1 LAEYRGAVQILLVC
15 VFTAMLGLG
24 IISPILPIYA
34 QSLGATLTQVGLLS
48 SAWSISRFV
57 FASPIGRFSD
67 RRGRKRIIA
76 VGLLVYAV
84 VSFLYSIAWDF
95 TSLVTIR
102 LLHGLGSAMT
112 MPVAMAYVAELSPVG
127 QEGRYMGSINL
138 AMFGGMGLGPLIGGY
153 FSDAFTLSVPF
164 YLMGGIT
171 ATSLALTVFLLPDDR
186 QRKIK
191 ATTVRPSFRKV
202 LSNRLLRASFVYRTV
217 AALGRGSIMG
227 FLSIYMGLPVED
239 GGLGFSLS
247 ATGFIISAGQ
257 IGSALLQNPFGVLA
271 DKYDKIRLILLSGGH
286 RRHRGEGD
294 RSGNHD
300 ERSRQRHEPRDGGRP
315 PHFWRSGGP
324 TRTEAGLLR
333 REHDN
338 PRRRGILLRPA
349 EDRLA
354 GARIKGAHTEGMHM
368 DKWVPGKQFE
378 NDYTVDELEKIYG
391 DITSAVAVPVNVVIK
406 AEHRVLDMSRME

>member
-1 LAEYRGAVQILLVC
+1 
-15 VFTAMLGLG
+15 MLGLG

-67 RRGRKRIIA
+67 RKGRKRIIA
-76 VGLLVYAV
+76 VGLFVYAV
-84 VSFLYSIAWDF
+84 VSLLYSMAWDF

-112 MPVAMAYVAELSPVG
+112 MPVAMAYAAELSPVG
-127 QEGRYMGSINL
+127 QEGRYMGSINF

-153 FSDAFTLSVPF
+153 FSDVFTLSTPF

-186 QRKIK
+186 QRKTR

-227 FLSIYMGLPVED
+227 FLSIYMGLPIAD
-239 GGLGFSLS
+239 GGLGLSLS

-257 IGSALLQNPFGVLA
+257 FGSALLQSPFGVLA
-271 DKYDKIRLILLSGGH
+271 DRYDKIRLILIGGAIGTLGMVLLPFADNFWTVLAAQLVFTAGSGLGMPALTAIAAIEGREIGVGTTMSVLDSAMSLGMVAGPLLSGVL
-286 RRHRGEGD
+286 GD
-294 RSGNHD
+294 LLGL
-300 ERSRQRHEPRDGGRP
+300 RQVFFVG
-315 PHFWRSGGP
+315 S
-324 TRTEAGLLR
+324 T
-333 REHDN
+333 
-338 PRRRGILLRPA
+338 II
-349 EDRLA
+349 LA
-354 GARIKGAHTEGMHM
+354 GTAIFY
-368 DKWVPGKQFE
+368 VLQ
-378 NDYTVDELEKIYG
+378 KIG
-391 DITSAVAVPVNVVIK
+391 
-406 AEHRVLDMSRME
+406 

>member
-138 AMFGGMGLGPLIGGY
+138 AMFGGMGFGPLIGGY

-271 DKYDKIRLILLSGGH
+271 DKYDKIRLILLSGAIGTL
-286 RRHRGEGD
+286 GMALIPLADNFWTVLAAQLVFTAGSGVGMPALTAIAAIEGREIGVGTTMSVLD
-294 RSGNHD
+294 SAMSLGMVAGPLISGVLGD
-300 ERSRQRHEPRDGGRP
+300 LLGLRQVFFVG
-315 PHFWRSGGP
+315 S
-324 TRTEAGLLR
+324 T
-333 REHDN
+333 
-338 PRRRGILLRPA
+338 II
-349 EDRLA
+349 LA
-354 GARIKGAHTEGMHM
+354 GAASFYAL
-368 DKWVPGKQFE
+368 Q
-378 NDYTVDELEKIYG
+378 KIG
-391 DITSAVAVPVNVVIK
+391 
-406 AEHRVLDMSRME
+406 